1 MNEMIFKIKIIYNI
15 MLICAKKREI
25 EKNENDENSIFY
37 FINYYLIII
46 TKNK

>member
-1 MNEMIFKIKIIYNI
+1 MNKIIFKIKIIYNI
-15 MLICAKKREI
+15 ILIYVKKREI
-25 EKNENDENSIFY
+25 ENNENNENSIFY

>member
-1 MNEMIFKIKIIYNI
+1 MNEMIFKIKIICNI
-15 MLICAKKREI
+15 MLICAKKREV
-25 EKNENDENSIFY
+25 EKNEDNENSTFY